1 MSREQQILMLGIL
14 SLVCCS
20 VLGPFA
26 WLQANDALGMIDHGG
41 YSPKERGLVAAGQ
54 VCGMI
59 GTGLL
64 VLQALVLFVHL
75 ANGGAHRGY

>member
-14 SLVCCS
+14 SLVCCAA
-20 VLGPFA
+20 LGPFA
-26 WLQANDALGMIDHGG
+26 WLQANDALSMIDHGG
-41 YSPKERGLVAAGQ
+41 YDPVERNLVAAGQ

-64 VLQALVLFVHL
+64 VLEGLVLLMRL
-75 ANGGAHRGY
+75 ATGNH

>member
-1 MSREQQILMLGIL
+1 MSKEQQILMLGIL

-26 WLQANDALGMIDHGG
+26 WLQANEALEMIDHGG
-41 YSPKERGLVAAGQ
+41 YSPVERSLVAAAQ

-64 VLQALVLFVHL
+64 VLEALIVL
-75 ANGGAHRGY
+75 ARMASGTR

>member
-1 MSREQQILMLGIL
+1 MLGIL

-26 WLQANDALGMIDHGG
+26 WMQANEALGMIDQAG
-41 YSPKERGLVAAGQ
+41 YDPVERSLVAAGQ

-64 VLQALVLFVHL
+64 VLQVFAVIARLATGVH
-75 ANGGAHRGY
+75 

>member
-1 MSREQQILMLGIL
+1 MLGIL

-20 VLGPFA
+20 VLGPLA
-26 WLQANDALGMIDHGG
+26 WFQANTALGMIDSGG
-41 YSPKERGLVAAGQ
+41 YSAEERGLVAAGQ

-64 VLQALVLFVHL
+64 ALQVLVLFVWL
-75 ANGGAHRGY
+75 AGGGAHRNY

>member
-1 MSREQQILMLGIL
+1 MSKEQQVLALGIL

-26 WLQANDALGMIDHGG
+26 WFQANEALAMIDHGG
-41 YSPKERGLVAAGQ
+41 YSPVERNLVAAGQ

-64 VLQALVLFVHL
+64 VLGILAVLVQFASGHYAV
-75 ANGGAHRGY
+75 R

>member
-26 WLQANDALGMIDHGG
+26 WMQANDALSMIDDGG
-41 YSPKERGLVAAGQ
+41 YSPVERNLVAAGQ

-64 VLQALVLFVHL
+64 ALEVLMLMARLALGSH
-75 ANGGAHRGY
+75 

>member
-1 MSREQQILMLGIL
+1 MLGIL

-26 WLQANDALGMIDHGG
+26 WLQANEALSLIDHGG
-41 YSPKERGLVAAGQ
+41 YSPVERNLVAAGQ

-64 VLQALVLFVHL
+64 VLEVLVVL
-75 ANGGAHRGY
+75 ARLASGTR